1 MKANARFRSLA
12 RLQPSGTTSNV
23 LNLAGP
29 GGRLE
34 VLTVGAG
41 IFRLRVHRSKSATP
55 SASWAVVSPAPEPA
69 ANTTRIQRG
78 RAILKTA
85 DAEFTIALSDGGWS
99 LRSAG
104 LELFR
109 GLPDRMGFLGDQ
121 PRLALALHERE
132 GLFGLGESTG
142 TFNKRG
148 LIRDFWN
155 IDVLGHSPTIHPSL
169 RNLYVSVPFAVSLR
183 DGRAAGL
190 FWDNPAR
197 QSWDMG
203 QSNADEWMLHADS
216 GDIDLYLF
224 IGPTVAEVL
233 QQYTRLTGRAPI
245 PPRWGFGYHQCRY
258 SYESATELRRIAGE
272 FRKRQIPCDALY
284 LDIHHMDAH
293 RVFTFGKSF
302 PKPATLIRQLAKDG
316 FQIVAI
322 VDPGV
327 QDNPDFPVCKRG
339 IAADTFVKQAD
350 GKADVIGE
358 VWPGKSRFPDF
369 LNAPTREWWGRE
381 QSALQKLGIA
391 GFWNDMNEPAN
402 FARPDKTLPAD
413 ARHRTDFG
421 PAPHAAVHNLY
432 GMQMSRASRDG
443 ALAEEPSRRPFT
455 ITRSTY
461 AGGQRHAVVWT
472 GDNSSNWDHLRDS
485 VQMLLNLGLSGFPV
499 CGADAGGFL
508 DNATPELFIRWLQLA
523 AFTPFFRGHSNIGTQ
538 PHEPWAFGP
547 HFEAI
552 ARKIIQQR
560 YQLLQIFYSLAAE
573 AQSTG
578 APIMRPLLWHYPNDP
593 TAVARGDQFLVGR
606 DLLVAPI
613 LEQGS
618 EARAVYLPNDA
629 WYDLWTDVR
638 LTGGQH
644 HLAPGRLEQ
653 IPVFVRGGAILPFL
667 EEAKSS
673 GMQDLSTVTLNVWP
687 GVNEG
692 FDWYEDDGLTQSHES
707 GCWHRRRMRL
717 QRQSRRIGLEI
728 GASSGT
734 YPSKVRTW
742 RVILHDVHRTARVTL
757 NGMPVD
763 VLRFPEHRLLAVEV
777 AATDAP
783 VRIEFGPA

>member
-12 RLQPSGTTSNV
+12 RLQPSGTTAHR
-23 LNLAGP
+23 LDLAGS
-29 GGRLE
+29 GGSLE
-34 VLTVGAG
+34 VSTVGPG
-41 IFRLRVHRSKSATP
+41 IFRLRVRRSRSAGKP
-55 SASWAVVSPAPEPA
+55 ASWAVVPQASEPT
-69 ANTTRIQRG
+69 ANSTRIHRE
-78 RAILKTA
+78 RATFKGA
-85 DAEFTIALSDGGWS
+85 DGEFSIGLSDGGWW
-99 LRSAG
+99 LKSAG

-109 GLPDRMGFLGDQ
+109 GLPGRMGFLGNQ

-155 IDVLGHSPTIHPSL
+155 IDVLGHSPAIHPSL
-169 RNLYVSVPFAVSLR
+169 RNLYVSVPFALSLR

-203 QSNADEWMLHADS
+203 QSNADEWTLHADS
-216 GDIDLYLF
+216 GDMDLYLF
-224 IGPTVAEVL
+224 TGPTVADVIR
-233 QQYTRLTGRAPI
+233 QYTGLTGRAPI
-245 PPRWGFGYHQCRY
+245 PPRWGLGYHQCRY
-258 SYESATELRRIAGE
+258 SYESDVELRRVADN

-284 LDIHHMDAH
+284 LDIHHMDDH
-293 RVFTFGKSF
+293 RVFTFGKGF
-302 PKPATLIRQLAKDG
+302 PKPESMVRQLAKDG
-316 FQIVAI
+316 FQVVAI

-327 QDNPDFPVCKRG
+327 QDNPDYPVCQRG
-339 IAADTFVKQAD
+339 IATDVFVKQAD
-350 GKADVIGE
+350 GESDVIGE

-421 PAPHAAVHNLY
+421 HASHADVHNLY
-432 GMQMSRASRDG
+432 GMQMSRASREG
-443 ALAEEPSRRPFT
+443 ALAQDPSRRPFI

-472 GDNSSNWDHLRDS
+472 GDNSSTWDHLRDS
-485 VQMLLNLGLSGFPV
+485 VQVLLNLGLSGFAV

-523 AFTPFFRGHSNIGTQ
+523 AFTPFFRGHSNTGTL

-547 HFEAI
+547 RFEGI

-560 YQLLQIFYSLAAE
+560 YQLLQLFYSLAAE
-573 AQSTG
+573 AQASG

-593 TAVARGDQFLVGR
+593 TAVGRGDQFLVGR

-644 HLAPGRLEQ
+644 HLTGGGLEH
-653 IPVFVRGGAILPFL
+653 IPVYVRGGAILPFL
-667 EEAKSS
+667 EEAPCS

-692 FDWYEDDGLTQSHES
+692 FDWYEDDGVSQAHES

-728 GASSGT
+728 GASSGA

-742 RVILHDVHRTARVTL
+742 RVILHDVHRAARVTVDGL
-757 NGMPVD
+757 AVD
-763 VLRFPEHRLLAVEV
+763 VLRFPEHRLLAVEI
-777 AATDAP
+777 AATNAP